1 MYVVRDTGWSI
12 GGRLSVSVSSLF
24 HFNSLVKGNESPVNL
39 LIYQVSPELST
50 KKDTGNRAATHFSGN
65 ARIQQH
71 SSVHFNFFYTWHPG
85 PSQ

>member
-1 MYVVRDTGWSI
+1 MGSDVVRETGLVKVKF
-12 GGRLSVSVSSLF
+12 GGNESRVSSL
-24 HFNSLVKGNESPVNL
+24 LKGNESGAE
-39 LIYQVSPELST
+39 LIISGVSPELSAT